1 MIEHDPAKRLRL
13 LGWCLHGAA
22 LAAVLATAGISYA
35 VVLRPLERKTD
46 ERLDRIA
53 HLEERLAGSDV
64 FRSEQARLQQSV
76 TRLEQQAAAL
86 ARRVP
91 SEPLEGEFLSQ
102 VAAIAGQVGLKIGNY
117 RPGVIRIREGHSQME
132 IQLSCVGPYRSL
144 CRFLDRIAALERLS
158 RIVQMEVSAGTAEGC
173 PATITLV
180 VFFRLTEPPVKTPT
194 AREGGAV
201 HG

>member
-1 MIEHDPAKRLRL
+1 MIEHDPAGKLRL
-13 LGWCLHGAA
+13 LGWCLHGAG
-22 LAAVLATAGISYA
+22 LAAVLATAGISHA
-35 VVLRPLERKTD
+35 LVLRPLERRTGTW
-46 ERLDRIA
+46 LDHAAR
-53 HLEERLAGSDV
+53 LEERLAGSDV
-64 FRSEQARLQQSV
+64 LCSEQARLAQSA
-76 TRLEQQAAAL
+76 TRLERQVASL

-91 SEPLEGEFLSQ
+91 NEPLEGEFLSQ

-117 RPGVIRIREGHSQME
+117 RPGVIRIREGHSHME

-158 RIVQMEVSAGTAEGC
+158 RVVQMEVSAGTAEGC

-180 VFFRLTEPPVKTPT
+180 VFFRLTEPPAPSPA
-194 AREGGAV
+194 AREGGTA